1 MNNAFPELQFGNCLR
16 KDTWDISQLW
26 QIMHQIVYQR
36 KIDSRLQIVERSW
49 ELHVKRRI
57 LNQTI
62 RRLDRS
68 EEKSGSL
75 GGLSKTTYRL
85 ALRMTSRA
93 SSLPRNVVMLSRPL
107 KRKGRS
113 SCTLHLQA
121 AEYVW
126 QPFEPSR
133 YRNRWVAVS
142 RIRSLFAHCPRLLKN
157 RANAPYCEFQR
168 FTTLRHFYFSPRTFF
183 PLHWEV
189 MIIPKV
195 RYIKESFCEHRFFSI
210 FGIPF

>member
-1 MNNAFPELQFGNCLR
+1 MPFQNFNSEFACVKIRE
-16 KDTWDISQLW
+16 ISQLR

-36 KIDSRLQIVERSW
+36 KIDSRLRIVERSW

-142 RIRSLFAHCPRLLKN
+142 KIRSLVYLRIARVSWKTVRMHPIVNSRDLPRYYTPLL
-157 RANAPYCEFQR
+157 F
-168 FTTLRHFYFSPRTFF
+168 FTSHILSASLRGNDH
-183 PLHWEV
+183 L
-189 MIIPKV
+189 
-195 RYIKESFCEHRFFSI
+195 
-210 FGIPF
+210 